1 MLLWPLAK
9 LDIKKS
15 ISTIFCIK
23 KKKEEEATQLLH
35 LHCYK
40 KQQYN
45 SFGTATTEE
54 RDDLKSCA
62 SNIMLDILYTL
73 SLVKYQRLQIFHHKN
88 FGSELSIG
96 FCIELYS
103 EIEANFNFQ
112 LTQKCL
118 FVRGPYRWHMLNFF
132 FIYLQRWPSWI
143 DKKNPKHFQP
153 IRLLVSLIQM
163 VMLNW
168 KNMTY
173 MVEVYQSKIYHKI
186 EI

>member
-23 KKKEEEATQLLH
+23 KKEEEEATQLLH

-40 KQQYN
+40 KLQYN
-45 SFGTATTEE
+45 SNHRGKRWFEILCIKYYTH
-54 RDDLKSCA
+54 CHW
-62 SNIMLDILYTL
+62 SNINAFKFFITKILAL
-73 SLVKYQRLQIFHHKN
+73 NCL
-88 FGSELSIG
+88 G

-132 FIYLQRWPSWI
+132 LSAEVAILDRQKKTKTFSAHQIASII
-143 DKKNPKHFQP
+143 DTNGHAELEEYD
-153 IRLLVSLIQM
+153 IHGRGL
-163 VMLNW
+163 
-168 KNMTY
+168 
-173 MVEVYQSKIYHKI
+173 SK
-186 EI
+186 

>member
-23 KKKEEEATQLLH
+23 KKEEEEATQLLH

-62 SNIMLDILYTL
+62 SNIIHIVTG
-73 SLVKYQRLQIFHHKN
+73 QISMPSN
-88 FGSELSIG
+88 FSS
-96 FCIELYS
+96 
-103 EIEANFNFQ
+103 
-112 LTQKCL
+112 QKFWL
-118 FVRGPYRWHMLNFF
+118 
-132 FIYLQRWPSWI
+132 
-143 DKKNPKHFQP
+143 
-153 IRLLVSLIQM
+153 
-163 VMLNW
+163 
-168 KNMTY
+168 
-173 MVEVYQSKIYHKI
+173 
-186 EI
+186 

>member
-23 KKKEEEATQLLH
+23 KRKRKKKNQLN
-35 LHCYK
+35 CFICTVIK
-40 KQQYN
+40 N
-45 SFGTATTEE
+45 SNITATTEE

-73 SLVKYQRLQIFHHKN
+73 SLVKYQCLQIFHHKN

-132 FIYLQRWPSWI
+132 LSAEVAILDRQKKPQNIFSPSE
-143 DKKNPKHFQP
+143 
-153 IRLLVSLIQM
+153 
-163 VMLNW
+163 
-168 KNMTY
+168 MTN
-173 MVEVYQSKIYHKI
+173 SK
-186 EI
+186 

>member
-132 FIYLQRWPSWI
+132 LFICRGGHLGLTKKTQNIFSPS
-143 DKKNPKHFQP
+143 DC
-153 IRLLVSLIQM
+153 
-163 VMLNW
+163 
-168 KNMTY
+168 
-173 MVEVYQSKIYHKI
+173 
-186 EI
+186 